1 MSENPTPNTND
12 SSTNNSARA
21 AMLEDFAYDARWI
34 AEQITHALLD
44 LDQLKER
51 VKAKREEIS
60 KWQGELRRLALN
72 GVDGER
78 SQLSI
83 SFTKPEPKAQQ
94 EPQQEV
100 PQTGELGEEP
110 PSGDTL
116 PEGVASPDEDDP
128 ETVPTTS
135 SPQKEKRGKKK
146 RKFVKRPDVYA
157 CSVCGKEFG
166 LYEVLESDFMVPH
179 FDEDGEIASMECS
192 PECAA
197 QARERAGSRKSKRY
211 RL

>member
-116 PEGVASPDEDDP
+116 PEGVASPDEEDS

-135 SPQKEKRGKKK
+135 SPQKETRGKKK

-157 CSVCGKEFG
+157 CTVCGKEFG
-166 LYEVLESDFMVPH
+166 LYEALELEDGAHHFDDDGELVSLECSAECVEKKRLESH
-179 FDEDGEIASMECS
+179 GGRSS
-192 PECAA
+192 
-197 QARERAGSRKSKRY
+197 
-211 RL
+211 